1 MPIPLIA
8 LAAGAIGFNIFDRS
22 RRQTA
27 FNTALD
33 SFTRDPNNADPAS
46 ATGAQLTQRQNQGLR
61 ELYRSNP
68 GAAMRQLNGMQGRN
82 QTAFQN
88 TLTRELQ
95 WQQLGQARQT
105 FAMTQER
112 FAFDQAKFAQDN
124 NLEFIRLKKE
134 AQDLGAVYVNDP
146 LNNNART
153 RTAAP
158 GSEEWRK
165 LQAGAVATGQA
176 SATLNEL
183 IVSEAKFGVI
193 RDPSAPG
200 GRSQQSLR
208 TRLVGEIKE
217 VLTLG
222 ALDEGVLNFATG
234 LVGSELNATD
244 FILGDDAASLER
256 LLTTQGLFNNQMTLR
271 AEDLRLLQGVTTALD
286 QGFSQVQQ
294 ESALLNQFVTE
305 RIGQIRQAGGNV
317 TDLIQQPGETFA
329 GNQQRGGPV
338 QLQGQAPPGR
348 QNLGALG
355 GLGLVGSAV
364 QQLTAPTG
372 LSQARATA
380 NVFGN
385 QLDNITSTIL
395 GAIVGRAIPR

>member
-1 MPIPLIA
+1 MPIPLIL
-8 LAAGAIGFNIFDRS
+8 LAAGAVGLGLRE
-22 RRQTA
+22 RTKRQTA
-27 FNTALD
+27 FNTALT
-33 SFTRDPNNADPAS
+33 SFTHDPNGVGPPLPGHES
-46 ATGAQLTQRQNQGLR
+46 GAMLTPTQAAGLAN
-61 ELYRSNP
+61 LYRSNP
-68 GAAMRQLNGMQGRN
+68 AQAVTQLNQLQGRN
-82 QTAFQN
+82 QTAHQN

-105 FAMTQER
+105 FQLTQER
-112 FAFDQAKFAQDN
+112 FRVQQEQFAHTND
-124 NLEFIRLKKE
+124 LEQIRLRKE
-134 AQDLGAVYVNDP
+134 AGDLGAIYVNDP

-158 GSEEWRK
+158 GSKEWRE
-165 LQAGAVATGQA
+165 LQAGAVATAQA

-234 LVGSELNATD
+234 LVGSELNAAD

-271 AEDLRLLQGVTTALD
+271 AEDLRLLQGVNPALV

-294 ESALLNQFVTE
+294 QSAALNQFVTE
-305 RIGQIRQAGGNV
+305 RIGRIRAAGGDV
-317 TDLIQQPGETFA
+317 SDLIERPEIVMEPG
-329 GNQQRGGPV
+329 GGVFGGFRRTEPGV
-338 QLQGQAPPGR
+338 QLTGPGA
-348 QNLGALG
+348 Q
-355 GLGLVGSAV
+355 
-364 QQLTAPTG
+364 APTG
-372 LSQARATA
+372 IETLRGTA

-385 QLDNITSTIL
+385 QLDAITSTIL

>member
-1 MPIPLIA
+1 MPIPLIL
-8 LAAGAIGFNIFDRS
+8 LAAGAAGLGFRERS

-27 FNTALD
+27 FNTALT
-33 SFTRDPNNADPAS
+33 SFTHDPNGVGPPLPGS
-46 ATGAQLTQRQNQGLR
+46 QTGSMLTPTQAAGLQN
-61 ELYRSNP
+61 LYRSNP
-68 GAAMRQLNGMQGRN
+68 AQAVQQLNSIQGRN
-82 QTAFQN
+82 QTATQN

-105 FAMTQER
+105 FAFNQE
-112 FAFDQAKFAQDN
+112 KFAQQQANFERTND
-124 NLEFIRLKKE
+124 LEQIRLRKE
-134 AQDLGAVYVNDP
+134 AADLGAIYVDDP
-146 LNNNART
+146 LNNGART

-158 GSEEWRK
+158 GSVEWRE

-183 IVSEAKFGVI
+183 ILSEAKFGVI

-200 GRSQQSLR
+200 GRAQQSLR

-234 LVGSELNATD
+234 LVGSELNASD

-271 AEDLRLLQGVTTALD
+271 AEDLRLLQGVNPALV

-294 ESALLNQFVTE
+294 ESAMLNQFVTE
-305 RIGQIRQAGGNV
+305 RIGRIRQAGGDV
-317 TDLIQQPGETFA
+317 SDLIEQPGATFL
-329 GNQQRGGPV
+329 GNEARGGPV
-338 QLQGQAPPGR
+338 QLIEQ
-348 QNLGALG
+348 
-355 GLGLVGSAV
+355 
-364 QQLTAPTG
+364 APTG
-372 LSQARATA
+372 LETLRGTA
-380 NVFGN
+380 NVFGD
-385 QLDNITSTIL
+385 QLDNITSLIL
-395 GAIVGRAIPR
+395 GATVGRALPR